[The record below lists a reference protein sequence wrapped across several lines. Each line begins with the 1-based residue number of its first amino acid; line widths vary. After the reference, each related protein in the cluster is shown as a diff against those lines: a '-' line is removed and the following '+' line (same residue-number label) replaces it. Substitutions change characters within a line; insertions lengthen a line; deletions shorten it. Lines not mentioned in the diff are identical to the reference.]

1 MTDGTLSPVV
11 IESPTLYGAHEPREI
26 VARASAQAQ
35 VLADV
40 IRSRKLAVTIAG
52 KEYVRVEG
60 WTLLGVMLGVSPVCE
75 WTRPVAAP
83 AAGWEARVVARTL
96 DGREVG
102 AAEAMCTRDEP
113 RWADQPEFALRSMA
127 QTRATAKA
135 LRLPL
140 GFVMA
145 LAGYETT
152 PAEEMESAAGS
163 AAEPGPICPDHGRT
177 MLLRPAGVSKKTG
190 KPYPAFYG
198 CPVRECKQTVWQRDW
213 KPESVE
219 SDDEEG

>member
-1 MTDGTLSPVV
+1 MTELSAVT
-11 IESPTLYGAHEPREI
+11 PTLYGAHEPLEI
-26 VARASAQAQ
+26 VARAAAQAQ

-40 IRSRKLAVTIAG
+40 IRSRRLAVNIAG

-60 WTLLGVMLGVSPVCE
+60 WTLLGALLGVSPVCE
-75 WTRPVAAP
+75 WTRPVSAP

-102 AAEAMCTRDEP
+102 AAEAICARDEP

-152 PAEEMESAAGS
+152 PAEEIEDVTG
-163 AAEPGPICPDHGRT
+163 PGPVCPDHGRA
-177 MLLRPAGVSKKTG
+177 MALRPAGVSKKTG
-190 KPYPAFYG
+190 KPYPPFYICPAQG
-198 CPVRECKQTVWQRDW
+198 CRQTVWQRDW
-213 KPESVE
+213 KPEPVAE
-219 SDDEEG
+219 DGLEG

>member
-1 MTDGTLSPVV
+1 MAEVTLSPVV
-11 IESPTLYGAHEPREI
+11 VESPTLYGAHEPREI

-40 IRSRKLAVTIAG
+40 IRSRRLAVQIGG

-75 WTRPVAAP
+75 WTRPMDG
-83 AAGWEARVVARTL
+83 GWEARVVARTL

-102 AAEAMCTRDEP
+102 AAEAMCSRDEP

-152 PAEEMESAAGS
+152 PAEEMET
-163 AAEPGPICPDHGRT
+163 AAEPGPVCPEHGRT

-198 CPVRECKQTVWQRDW
+198 CPVRECKETVWQRDW
-213 KPESVE
+213 SPGREDQAE
-219 SDDEEG
+219 ME